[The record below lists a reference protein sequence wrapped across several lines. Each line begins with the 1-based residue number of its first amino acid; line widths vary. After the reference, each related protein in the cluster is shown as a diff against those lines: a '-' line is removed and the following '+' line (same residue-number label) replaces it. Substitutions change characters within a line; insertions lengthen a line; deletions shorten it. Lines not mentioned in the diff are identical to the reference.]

1 MAYVYVLQ
9 LEDNKYYIGKTTN
22 PQFRLEN
29 HYTASGS
36 AWTKKYSPIRVHEI
50 RPDQTDHDEQRI
62 TQEYM
67 EKYGI
72 DNVRGGPW
80 CQIDI
85 SKERVM
91 IQKIL
96 NSSSDKCYQCGES
109 GHFVKDC
116 PKNDV
121 KKLSTM
127 NNTNSFKNKNLC
139 NRCGRTGHNE
149 LQCFAKTYQNG
160 KPILDCEEDVWS
172 CQYCNREFDSEKG
185 CIFHE
190 NVHCT
195 KRKLNKKFN
204 QSNCL
209 VDELY
214 FTDSDEDDL
223 IICYRCGR
231 EGHYANKCYAKT
243 HSKGYKI
250 Y

>member
-96 NSSSDKCYQCGES
+96 NSGLFDK
-109 GHFVKDC
+109 D
-116 PKNDV
+116 
-121 KKLSTM
+121 
-127 NNTNSFKNKNLC
+127 
-139 NRCGRTGHNE
+139 
-149 LQCFAKTYQNG
+149 
-160 KPILDCEEDVWS
+160 
-172 CQYCNREFDSEKG
+172 EFDEYYDIHGINEININSKYYEL
-185 CIFHE
+185 F
-190 NVHCT
+190 
-195 KRKLNKKFN
+195 
-204 QSNCL
+204 QSIPDINI
-209 VDELY
+209 
-214 FTDSDEDDL
+214 T
-223 IICYRCGR
+223 
-231 EGHYANKCYAKT
+231 
-243 HSKGYKI
+243 
-250 Y
+250 